1 MTEIDTLHILNKA
14 PEHPR
19 SAECL
24 RAVEPGDVLLLIE
37 SAVLTLATCR
47 DLQAGITIYALAPDV
62 LARGIA
68 HSAAE
73 ASLVDFP
80 AMVELTARAQKV
92 ISW

>member
-24 RAVEPGDVLLLIE
+24 RAIEPGDALLLIE
-37 SAVLTLATCR
+37 SAVLTLATCSELR
-47 DLQAGITIYALAPDV
+47 AGITLYALAPDA

-68 HSAAE
+68 QNAVK

-80 AMVELTARAQKV
+80 AMVELTAQAQKV